1 MAKFERVNDKW
12 AELRRGLDLFGAVEL
27 EVRLAAI
34 TTPIGSEASRQHATE
49 MIPAVA
55 ASVSYGST
63 EAIQMNPDRALA
75 LNKKLIIMGHHTPLE
90 AIQFNFFVTGI
101 SKSCGAQISR
111 HRIGQ
116 GHVSSSRRFQSG
128 DVGFIYP
135 LLDYIDDK
143 EVVRNLLLEYSRLNQ
158 MVAREYKAK
167 LAGAVKKEDA
177 RLVLPVSRATQR
189 YWFINARA
197 LRDFLRLRLASDSEW
212 EIRRLAWMLF
222 DIVKPMLPSLFYDFE
237 GV

>member
-12 AELRRGLDLFGAVEL
+12 AELRRGLNLFGAIEP
-27 EVRLAAI
+27 EVRLDAI
-34 TTPIGSEASRQHATE
+34 TTPIASEASSRHARE
-49 MIPAVA
+49 MLPALA

-63 EAIQMNPDRALA
+63 GAIQTNPDRALA
-75 LNKKLIIMGHHTPLE
+75 LNAKLIKMGHHTPLE

-128 DVGFIYP
+128 EVGFVYP
-135 LLDYIDDK
+135 LLDYIDDEK
-143 EVVRNLLLEYSRLNQ
+143 AVRTLLLEYSRLNKVMAQ
-158 MVAREYKAK
+158 EYKAIFG
-167 LAGAVKKEDA
+167 LAVKKEDA
-177 RLVLPVSRATQR
+177 RLILPVSRATQR

-197 LRDFLRLRLASDSEW
+197 LRDFLKLRLAADSEW

-222 DIVKPMLPSLFYDFE
+222 DVVRPMLPSLFSDL
-237 GV
+237 GDA